1 MKEINMYVKSSCKY
15 LREDR
20 LGVWVS
26 VLEYKGNKKTLKGKS
41 KDTTDKRMLWTGII
55 EGLKQLR
62 EPCLINIY
70 TIGVLGLKSNVNK
83 DLRDI
88 FFNEIETNKH
98 EFKSIVTNEYDYK
111 LSKIMTEY
119 YKTLLNNVN

>member
-20 LGVWVS
+20 LGAWVTM
-26 VLEYKGNKKTLKGKS
+26 LDYQGNTKIFKGNS
-41 KDTTDKRMLWTGII
+41 KDTTDKRMLWAGII

-62 EPCLINIY
+62 EPCFINIY
-70 TIGVLGLKSNVNK
+70 TIGVFGLKSNVNK
-83 DLRDI
+83 DLREI
-88 FFNEIETNKH
+88 FFNEIEINKH

-119 YKTLLNNVN
+119 YKTLK